1 LCKSGWIASTA
12 ILVVQ
17 ALGWA
22 QSPVELADGQLVVGW
37 ISTSSFHFCRAWGED
52 KCAPR
57 VAAVRDDVKVER
69 AETGSQV
76 RLSTERVV
84 VEIDKKDGRLRV
96 LDTKDNQLMSET
108 AAVARAGRE
117 ITVERVAQP
126 GEAFYGLGVRADPRA
141 DGRGQVIESTKAF
154 LVSSV
159 GYGLHHDGP
168 GNYRFDLASSKP
180 DRYVITARPALRF
193 EYYFYYGPRFKSVLE
208 EHMLV
213 VAPRGYQS
221 FGILSRA
228 DLPEG
233 AALVP
238 SPPEGSW
245 ESLGAAV
252 RSLVHASLSAVPS
265 PVFDLGPYRRFP
277 GALFRRAAQLASV
290 SPLVCDTGSGLLV
303 GDTARS
309 RYELAEWRRRLR
321 PFLAAYADEV
331 GYRGYP
337 ILHPLPLQYP
347 NDKEAGKF
355 ADQFMVGDELLAAPI
370 YSESNRRS
378 VYFPMGNWT
387 DLRTNRVYPGRQR
400 VEVLAGPDSIPL
412 FLRNGSILP
421 LESEV
426 AGGPMELHY
435 TPSLAA
441 EFFLYEPGISRYS
454 QLHASP
460 ALDLMRL
467 EIDSRQTRSYEWV
480 VHHMPAAREVK
491 TGETVY
497 VEVKD
502 RRSLRPGAWYYDRA
516 RENLHI
522 MVSAPAGQVRVTHIA
537 F

>member
-1 LCKSGWIASTA
+1 LCKSGWIASAA
-12 ILVVQ
+12 ILAAQ

-57 VAAVRDDVKVER
+57 AAAVMDDVKVER
-69 AETGSQV
+69 AETSAQV
-76 RLSTERVV
+76 RLSTGHLV

-96 LDTKDNQLMSET
+96 LDTNDNELMSET

-141 DGRGQVIESTKAF
+141 DGRGQVIESTKPF

-168 GNYRFDLASSKP
+168 GTYRFDLARSKA
-180 DRYVITARPALRF
+180 DRYSITARLTLRF
-193 EYYFYYGPRFKSVLE
+193 EYYFYYGPTFKSILE

-213 VAPRGYQS
+213 VAPRGFQA

-228 DLPEG
+228 DLPQG
-233 AALVP
+233 AVLVA

-245 ESLGAAV
+245 ESLGVAV

-265 PVFDLGPYRRFP
+265 PVFDLGPYRSSP
-277 GALFRRAAQLASV
+277 SLLFRRAAQLASV

-303 GDTARS
+303 GGKARS
-309 RYELAEWRRRLR
+309 RYELAEWRRRLT
-321 PFLAAYADEV
+321 PFLTAYVDEV

-337 ILHPLPLQYP
+337 ILHPLPLQFP
-347 NDKEAGKF
+347 NDKEAGGF
-355 ADQFMVGDELLAAPI
+355 ADEFLVGDELLAAPM
-370 YSESNRRS
+370 YSESSGRS

-387 DLRTNRVYPGRQR
+387 DLRTNQVYPGRQR
-400 VEVLAGPDSIPL
+400 VEVEVGLDSMPL

-435 TPSLAA
+435 TPKLAA
-441 EFFLYEPGISRYS
+441 EFFLYEADISRYS

-467 EIDSRQTRSYEWV
+467 EIDSRKARAYEWV
-480 VHHMPAAREVK
+480 VHHLPAAREVK

-497 VEVKD
+497 AEIKD
-502 RRSLRPGAWYYDRA
+502 RRSLRPGAWYYDRE
-516 RENLHI
+516 RENIHI
-522 MVSAPAGQVRVTHIA
+522 MVSAPADQVRVTHIA